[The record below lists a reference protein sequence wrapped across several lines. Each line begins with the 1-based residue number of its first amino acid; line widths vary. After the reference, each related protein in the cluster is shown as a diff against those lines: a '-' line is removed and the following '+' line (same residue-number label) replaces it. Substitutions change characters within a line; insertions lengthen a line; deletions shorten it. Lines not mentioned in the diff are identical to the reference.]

1 MINRA
6 SSSTRPHRE
15 CRTICTALLV
25 CLALANAALAENW
38 SRFRGPNGAG
48 QSDDDSIPSKW
59 SAENFLWKQT
69 LPGVGRS
76 SPVIWDNTLYLTCAD
91 PDTGAQMVSAFD
103 ITNGARLWQK
113 QFDAAKYHIND
124 LNSLASSTPAVDDK
138 YVFILWLQDGKVILA
153 ALNHAGQEVW
163 RQDVGPF
170 QEVHGFGI
178 SPIVVDDLVYVS
190 RASGTQSGITAF
202 DRATG
207 AIRWTLPNES
217 GTTSFSTPCLLD
229 PNASQKLLLTTSTSG
244 LVAIDALTGKSVW
257 HGFQDELDQRCV
269 ASPIVSNGLVFVGC
283 GQGGNGKL
291 LLAARPG
298 SETSPPAEAYRIKQ
312 SVPQVPTP
320 VISGDLLFVWTDRGV
335 VSCYDIATGKQH
347 WRERIGGDFHCSP
360 IRIGNRVLCV
370 SRTGDAIVLAAD
382 KSYSLLARNSLNEIC
397 AATPAVANHRLFVRT
412 DTSLIC
418 IGEPTSK

>member
-1 MINRA
+1 MICF
-6 SSSTRPHRE
+6 T
-15 CRTICTALLV
+15 
-25 CLALANAALAENW
+25 LANAAFAENW

-48 QSDDDSIPSKW
+48 QSDDNTIPSTW
-59 SAENFLWKQT
+59 TPEDILWKQT
-69 LPGVGRS
+69 LPGIGRS
-76 SPVIWDNTLYLTCAD
+76 SPVIWDETLYLTYAD
-91 PDTGAQMVSAFD
+91 PDSGAQIISAYD
-103 ITNGARLWQK
+103 VANGARLWQK

-138 YVFILWLQDGKVILA
+138 YVFVLYLQEGDVKIV

-163 RQDVGPF
+163 RQSAGPF

-178 SPIVVDDLVYVS
+178 SPIVVDDLVYVA
-190 RASGTQSGITAF
+190 RASGAQSEVTAF

-207 AIRWTLPNES
+207 AIRWTLPQKA
-217 GTTSFSTPCLLD
+217 GTTAFSTPCLLD
-229 PNASQKLLLTTSTSG
+229 PNAAQKILLTTSTTAG
-244 LVAIDALTGKSVW
+244 LVAIDALTGKTAW

-291 LLAARPG
+291 LLAVRPG
-298 SETSPPAEAYRIKQ
+298 SEKSPPAESYRIKQ

-320 VISGDLLFVWTDRGV
+320 IVAGDLLFVWTDRGV
-335 VSCYDIATGKQH
+335 VSCYDIPTGKQH
-347 WRERIGGDFHCSP
+347 WRERIGGDFHSSP
-360 IRIGNRVLCV
+360 IRIGNRILCL

-382 KSYSLLARNSLNEIC
+382 KSYRLLARNSLNGFC
-397 AATPAVANHRLFVRT
+397 AATPAVANHRLFIRT

>member
-1 MINRA
+1 MINRV
-6 SSSTRPHRE
+6 SYLILLGRE
-15 CRTICTALLV
+15 CCTIFAVLLI
-25 CLALANAALAENW
+25 CLALENAAPAENW

-48 QSDDDSIPSKW
+48 QSDDDSIPNKW
-59 SAENFLWKQT
+59 TPENFPWKQT

-76 SPVIWDNTLYLTCAD
+76 SPVIWDDTLYLTYAD
-91 PDTGAQMVSAFD
+91 PDTGAQIVSAFD
-103 ITNGARLWQK
+103 VSTGARLWQK

-124 LNSLASSTPAVDDK
+124 LNSLASSTPAVDDA
-138 YVFILWLQDGKVILA
+138 YVFVLYLQDGDVKLV

-163 RQDVGPF
+163 RQSVGPF
-170 QEVHGFGI
+170 KEVHGFGI

-190 RASGTQSGITAF
+190 RDSGAQSGITAF

-207 AIRWTLPNES
+207 AIRWTLPSDS

-229 PNASQKLLLTTSTSG
+229 PNATQKMLLTTSTSG
-244 LVAIDALTGKSVW
+244 LVAIDALTGKSMW

-269 ASPIVSNGLVFVGC
+269 ASPIVSNGLIFVGC

-298 SETSPPAEAYRIKQ
+298 SDTAPPTEAYRIKQ

-320 VISGDLLFVWTDRGV
+320 VIAGDLLFVWTDRGV
-335 VSCYDIATGKQH
+335 VSCYDVATGKQH

-360 IRIGNRVLCV
+360 IRIGNRILCL

-382 KSYSLLARNSLNEIC
+382 KSYSLLARNSLNETC